1 MYYTYILC
9 RPTAY
14 FYSVFSIIRV
24 ILLLSIRFN
33 LQSVEDSQIRFNLQS
48 VEDSQIRFNPQSFED
63 SEIRFNPQ
71 SFEDSEIRFNPQT
84 LEDIE
89 IVLPAQMQLV
99 PERRMP
105 RSPFLLS

>member
-24 ILLLSIRFN
+24 ILLLPIRFN
-33 LQSVEDSQIRFNLQS
+33 LQSVEDSQ
-48 VEDSQIRFNPQSFED
+48 
-63 SEIRFNPQ
+63 IRFNPQ

-105 RSPFLLS
+105 QTPILLS

>member
-1 MYYTYILC
+1 MSELVYMYYTYILC

-24 ILLLSIRFN
+24 ILLLS
-33 LQSVEDSQIRFNLQS
+33 IRFNLQS